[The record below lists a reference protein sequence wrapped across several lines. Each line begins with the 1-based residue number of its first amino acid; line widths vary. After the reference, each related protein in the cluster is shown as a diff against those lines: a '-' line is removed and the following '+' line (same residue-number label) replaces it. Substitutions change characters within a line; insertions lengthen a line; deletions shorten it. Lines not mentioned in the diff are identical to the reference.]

1 MTIHDFL
8 SKYKKYIILI
18 SLLLVLFYIFYKLL
32 YSVRSKDKIYEFE
45 NTFTDSTNK
54 YQLDFCGSDKYNGTN
69 LADYYVCSSYNPMS
83 IGYLKYDY
91 VSIDMIE
98 KAITYGSRYI
108 ELEVL
113 DFELKTKTKPVIGI
127 SNDEGYLTD
136 SQNVLDCQEVFQRI
150 ADVAFSERYIDNYQ
164 DPLFIFLNIKTK
176 NTDTLDQLYTIIT
189 NLLQHK
195 LLDSSFNNQQINIA
209 TTKMCDLMN
218 KIVILSS
225 DGYEHSKLE
234 TIINLSTNNTYL
246 RRIKWD
252 ELPHTDEL
260 MENDSDPIV
269 SLISKNISFYENY
282 ISIDDNTN
290 FLTLGVVPNTVLSIK
305 GSSNPKN
312 NSYDNL
318 LHIRQVTPNRIILD
332 TNIDFTNED
341 KGDDITLK
349 VFSVNYTLKNLN
361 KQNKSSLTIVYTHR
375 DFFTFNYDPAT
386 AWNLGCQFVCMNFQK
401 EDRNLKTYMKE
412 FKKQSYILKPS
423 NLRNVVPKPIQLSL
437 NQQFPKLIVENN
449 IPILQNFVNLYPV
462 TDSVQLTPF
471 SNKKNNIFVV
481 NKNNI
486 PHLSLNNTS
495 SNSEFIIKDN
505 SDNTNN
511 TIQLQNGT
519 QLLTSNSSCCYLS
532 FKSMNEPDQT
542 ELIKYSSFYPVQALC
557 NNDDYVSFLQIINN
571 KKYYL
576 KYRTLFKSEN
586 RLYKKVLSSQDSSN
600 YNTIG
605 TLDNHI
611 IIEPKLDDDFKSIGH
626 VLIDTTTNVVQSSF
640 ETIFDELKET
650 TSTTQKP
657 TQKPQPVSM
666 SNIDILLLKGAV
678 SNPIEFNKIW
688 EDKDKQ
694 LYLWNPIAADGYI
707 SMGVVFTTTDDE
719 PDKTR
724 FCCVASEF
732 LTETTYK
739 PNPTINIENNSL
751 NLWSPKETNNTNNTK
766 IENYVYYKATTTD
779 TPPSQFIYPIYNF
792 KFEPDDYLDLLYIGK
807 VESNELESAC
817 FKLTKLNSNVTVPP
831 IPPIPITYKELKN
844 KIMSVTQKN
853 KCISLK
859 DSYWSKENDTIDT
872 DIVLGDCKDNDYWP
886 TNFIY
891 KNNNLILRKDTSLC
905 LENNNASLSLSK
917 CNKSDKQYFQYQDD
931 YLINKQ
937 NNISKCLTINK
948 KEVSFEECD
957 FSAEDINSQKWS
969 INQNFVI
976 PCLKLNDLVYFKT
989 LYPRAPEVNNKNN
1002 NNNNNNTIYNYLNEP
1017 IDETHFHIYVPA
1029 IITSEN
1035 EKNWIIKLS
1044 NTSKTQTIPK
1054 NKNALIPI
1062 NSNNNSNII
1071 EGTRVLAHDGGLNV
1085 KGYENVM
1092 WEAQVIKVL
1101 KNSNIEVLFSINSI
1115 EANENRMD
1123 MGRPRINI
1131 KKVLNTENVIVLE
1144 PGIQCS

>member
-361 KQNKSSLTIVYTHR
+361 KQNKSSLTIVYTHLF
-375 DFFTFNYDPAT
+375 FFTFY
-386 AWNLGCQFVCMNFQK
+386 
-401 EDRNLKTYMKE
+401 
-412 FKKQSYILKPS
+412 
-423 NLRNVVPKPIQLSL
+423 
-437 NQQFPKLIVENN
+437 
-449 IPILQNFVNLYPV
+449 
-462 TDSVQLTPF
+462 
-471 SNKKNNIFVV
+471 
-481 NKNNI
+481 
-486 PHLSLNNTS
+486 
-495 SNSEFIIKDN
+495 
-505 SDNTNN
+505 
-511 TIQLQNGT
+511 
-519 QLLTSNSSCCYLS
+519 
-532 FKSMNEPDQT
+532 
-542 ELIKYSSFYPVQALC
+542 
-557 NNDDYVSFLQIINN
+557 
-571 KKYYL
+571 
-576 KYRTLFKSEN
+576 
-586 RLYKKVLSSQDSSN
+586 
-600 YNTIG
+600 
-605 TLDNHI
+605 
-611 IIEPKLDDDFKSIGH
+611 
-626 VLIDTTTNVVQSSF
+626 
-640 ETIFDELKET
+640 
-650 TSTTQKP
+650 
-657 TQKPQPVSM
+657 
-666 SNIDILLLKGAV
+666 
-678 SNPIEFNKIW
+678 
-688 EDKDKQ
+688 
-694 LYLWNPIAADGYI
+694 
-707 SMGVVFTTTDDE
+707 
-719 PDKTR
+719 
-724 FCCVASEF
+724 
-732 LTETTYK
+732 
-739 PNPTINIENNSL
+739 
-751 NLWSPKETNNTNNTK
+751 
-766 IENYVYYKATTTD
+766 
-779 TPPSQFIYPIYNF
+779 
-792 KFEPDDYLDLLYIGK
+792 
-807 VESNELESAC
+807 
-817 FKLTKLNSNVTVPP
+817 
-831 IPPIPITYKELKN
+831 
-844 KIMSVTQKN
+844 
-853 KCISLK
+853 
-859 DSYWSKENDTIDT
+859 
-872 DIVLGDCKDNDYWP
+872 
-886 TNFIY
+886 
-891 KNNNLILRKDTSLC
+891 
-905 LENNNASLSLSK
+905 
-917 CNKSDKQYFQYQDD
+917 
-931 YLINKQ
+931 
-937 NNISKCLTINK
+937 
-948 KEVSFEECD
+948 
-957 FSAEDINSQKWS
+957 
-969 INQNFVI
+969 
-976 PCLKLNDLVYFKT
+976 
-989 LYPRAPEVNNKNN
+989 
-1002 NNNNNNTIYNYLNEP
+1002 
-1017 IDETHFHIYVPA
+1017 
-1029 IITSEN
+1029 
-1035 EKNWIIKLS
+1035 
-1044 NTSKTQTIPK
+1044 
-1054 NKNALIPI
+1054 
-1062 NSNNNSNII
+1062 
-1071 EGTRVLAHDGGLNV
+1071 
-1085 KGYENVM
+1085 
-1092 WEAQVIKVL
+1092 
-1101 KNSNIEVLFSINSI
+1101 
-1115 EANENRMD
+1115 
-1123 MGRPRINI
+1123 
-1131 KKVLNTENVIVLE
+1131 
-1144 PGIQCS
+1144 